1 MTTTIRK
8 WGNSLGVRISREIAE
23 DAGLSEGREVTL
35 ERYRGRL
42 TLHLVAKPRVSLDA
56 LVRKIPPRNR
66 HAEAGWG
73 KARGK
78 EVW

>member
-42 TLHLVAKPRVSLDA
+42 TLHLVA
-56 LVRKIPPRNR
+56 
-66 HAEAGWG
+66 
-73 KARGK
+73 
-78 EVW
+78 

>member
-23 DAGLSEGREVTL
+23 DTGLSEGKEVAL
-35 ERYRGRL
+35 EKRDGRL
-42 TLHLVAKPRVSLDA
+42 TLRPVAEPHLSLSA
-56 LVRKIPPRNR
+56 LIRKITPRNR
-66 HAEAGWG
+66 HAEVSWS
-73 KARGK
+73 KPRGK